1 MSTLQKVR
9 IGKNMISTDRA
20 KNVVEVVEGDD
31 RLVTDGRV
39 NQMNGHLKQ
48 AGEKAKASRKVA
60 PLVTP

>member
-1 MSTLQKVR
+1 
-9 IGKNMISTDRA
+9 MISTDRA